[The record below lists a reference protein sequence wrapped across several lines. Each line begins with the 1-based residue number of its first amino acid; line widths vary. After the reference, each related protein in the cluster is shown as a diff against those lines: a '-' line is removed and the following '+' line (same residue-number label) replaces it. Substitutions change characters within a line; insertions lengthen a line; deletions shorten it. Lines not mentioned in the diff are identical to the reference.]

1 MHTVFCEPPGIR
13 SRRFFCARR
22 RPDHHFLASMQ
33 NFRSR
38 SVLIGDNICYNQ
50 MTYKNERVE
59 KQGDSGMRVL
69 GIDPGIATM
78 GFGFVDKVGHK
89 LVPVQFGCIQTE
101 AGLPQEVRLK
111 QIYEA
116 SCRLLDQYKPDTV
129 GVEKLFFN
137 KNVTNAFSV
146 GQARGVLLL
155 AAAQRGL
162 PIGEY
167 TPMQV
172 KQAVVGY
179 GGAEKK
185 QVQEMVRMFLKL
197 AAAPKPDDVAD
208 ALAVAICH
216 AHAYV
221 LTDKLNGVKPS

>member
-1 MHTVFCEPPGIR
+1 
-13 SRRFFCARR
+13 
-22 RPDHHFLASMQ
+22 
-33 NFRSR
+33 
-38 SVLIGDNICYNQ
+38 
-50 MTYKNERVE
+50 
-59 KQGDSGMRVL
+59 MRVL
-69 GIDPGIATM
+69 GIDPGIAIM
-78 GFGFVDKVGHK
+78 GFGFIDKTGHR
-89 LVPVQFGCIQTE
+89 LVPVQFGSIETE
-101 AGLPQEVRLK
+101 AGTPTEVRLR

-116 SCRLLDQYKPDTV
+116 SCSLLDRYRPDTIA
-129 GVEKLFFN
+129 VEKLFFN

-162 PIGEY
+162 SVGEY

-185 QVQEMVRMFLKL
+185 QVQEMVRRMLRL
-197 AAAPKPDDVAD
+197 QAAPKPDDVAD

-216 AHAYV
+216 AHSSS
-221 LTDKLNGVKPS
+221 LNDRLNGVKPT